1 MGLAGVSPEEQDRLR
16 EAGLAAGATLVVL
29 AVLVALT
36 GLLDRTMVA
45 GKAVSWE
52 KGTTVFWK
60 VLGGTALFA
69 AAALLPIYLVYAP
82 FRDGTWLTWVFPV
95 CAGFGVLLP
104 IVARGGRCGERYSG
118 KWRRGERCPGWLRY
132 GSWRKQRGWE
142 PGTSR
147 AVMPGWTAGIL
158 LVLWAFLL
166 VCFFTFG
173 RTHRMAPAA
182 VALAVLGIS
191 ATATAFGQ
199 NLSIQVEAQDAK
211 GQADAAA
218 SDYILGRV
226 VSLGTRPV
234 DGGMANRPTELAKL
248 ATEDWSAIPAGN
260 VAGAVARI
268 LYAIRPGLTWR
279 AKVTTVDGDRVAVA
293 LSRNSR
299 HAYST
304 VISRPE
310 LGLPAWPDKI
320 PDLEKNDRARAQLL
334 TAATACILVRLG
346 RCHHEV
352 RTALCGAGKW
362 RAVAQHA
369 IATEPALMREDTA
382 GSLKLLKQAI
392 DAEPGYGPAR
402 VAYLST
408 LFSTTERRREDRLR
422 ISRMMASVVKLA
434 KGSDDPAAKVRDG
447 WTSTCLQALYARTA
461 MLVNCCLTDWACT
474 RRCPR
479 YPQLAEAED
488 SSREF
493 TGTCTKLLKNPDG
506 ELHDYVE
513 EMRRSAEILGE
524 MVELFREDQNRIT
537 AQGPTWQPT
546 ALGAEKPIIAYEY
559 ACRIALAK
567 LCGQLDTSGEG
578 VLKDYIVFSAER
590 KGDLWS
596 DPSFALLRQDA
607 ADSKKMRSLLGV
619 GKPEMLD
626 IAPFKQYAGKLKK
639 IGLTTFEQ
647 FRDRARIE
655 REEELAGYLSVS
667 GLRVRY
673 LGGVARIAALHDSLR
688 EPEVVGWLVEAGI
701 TGADELL
708 SRARGDRAALVAQ
721 LKEYADGRVPQCA
734 SVLAEP
740 EGWVREIAQGP

>member
-1 MGLAGVSPEEQDRLR
+1 MAAASTVGTALAGVSPEEQDRLR

-36 GLLDRTMVA
+36 GLLDRTTVA

-82 FRDGTWLTWVFPV
+82 FHDGTWLTWVFLA

-104 IVARGGRCGERYSG
+104 IVARGS
-118 KWRRGERCPGWLRY
+118 RRGEWCPERLRH
-132 GSWRKQRGWE
+132 GSWRKRRSWE

-158 LVLWAFLL
+158 FVLWLFLL
-166 VCFFTFG
+166 ACFFTFG
-173 RTHRMAPAA
+173 HTHRMAPAA
-182 VALAVLGIS
+182 AALALLGIS

-226 VSLGTRPV
+226 LNLGTRPV
-234 DGGMANRPTELAKL
+234 DGGMVNRPTELAKL

-279 AKVTTVDGDRVAVA
+279 AKVTMVDGDRVAVA

-310 LGLPAWPDKI
+310 LGLPTWPDRFLD
-320 PDLEKNDRARAQLL
+320 PEKNDRARAQLL

-352 RTALCGAGKW
+352 RTVLCGARKW

-369 IATEPALMREDTA
+369 IATEPALMSGDSTVPLE
-382 GSLKLLKQAI
+382 LLKQAI
-392 DAEPGYGPAR
+392 DAEPEYGPAR

-408 LFSTTERRREDRLR
+408 LFHTTERRREDRLR

-434 KGSDDPAAKVRDG
+434 KDSDDPTAKVRDG

-461 MLVNCCLTDWACT
+461 MLVNCCLADWACT

-479 YPQLAEAED
+479 YPQLGEAAD

-493 TGTCTKLLKNPDG
+493 TDTCEELLKEPDG
-506 ELHDYVE
+506 ELHDHVE
-513 EMRRSAEILGE
+513 EMKRSAEILGE
-524 MVELFREDQNRIT
+524 MVELLSEYRDRIT

-546 ALGAEKPIIAYEY
+546 ALGTEKPIIAYEY

-567 LCGQLDTSGEG
+567 LCGRLDASGEG
-578 VLKDYIVFSAER
+578 VLKDYVVFSAEGKR
-590 KGDLWS
+590 DLWL
-596 DPSFALLRQDA
+596 DPSFALLFQDA
-607 ADSKKMRSLLGV
+607 ADGGKMRSLLGAE
-619 GKPEMLD
+619 KPGMLD
-626 IAPFKQYAGKLKK
+626 IAPFKQHAEKLKE
-639 IGLTTFEQ
+639 IGLTTFKQ
-647 FRDRARIE
+647 FRDRARIGT
-655 REEELAGYLSVS
+655 EEELAGYLSVS
-667 GLRVRY
+667 KLRVRY
-673 LGGVARIAALHDSLR
+673 LGGVARIADLHDSLK

-708 SRARGDRAALVAQ
+708 SRARGDRAGLIEQ
-721 LKEYADGRVPQCA
+721 LEDYADGRVPQCT
-734 SVLAEP
+734 SVLMKP
-740 EGWVREIAQGP
+740 DGWVRAIARWP